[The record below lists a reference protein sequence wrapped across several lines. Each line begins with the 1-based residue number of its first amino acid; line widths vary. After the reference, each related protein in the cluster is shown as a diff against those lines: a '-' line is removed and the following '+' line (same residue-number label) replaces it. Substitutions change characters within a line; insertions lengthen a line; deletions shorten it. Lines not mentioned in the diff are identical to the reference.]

1 MHEILLVLF
10 ILALSFFTLTF
21 SYALKV
27 DSNRRIEMQMG
38 YFGDDM

>member
-1 MHEILLVLF
+1 MHEILLGLF
-10 ILALSFFTLTF
+10 IVALSFLTVTL
-21 SYALKV
+21 SHALKV